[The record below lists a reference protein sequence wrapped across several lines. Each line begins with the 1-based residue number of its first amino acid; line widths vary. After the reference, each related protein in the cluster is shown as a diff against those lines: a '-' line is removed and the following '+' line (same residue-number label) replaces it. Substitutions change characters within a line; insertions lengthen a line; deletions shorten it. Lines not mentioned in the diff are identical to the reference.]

1 MATAPLAPPSDSRVS
16 PPRGLRIA
24 WPHIVLGALGLA
36 ASVWAIRVHL
46 LVKAGAETGCGISE
60 TISCDKVIGSQYG
73 QFLGIPLG
81 VFGAL
86 FWALVMLTAVS
97 SRTSSPLSASWQR
110 LFLGAVGLATSL
122 VLAWISLGV
131 LRHFCPVCATTHV
144 LSGIN
149 FLVALAGV
157 WKMRKTFTQT

>member
-1 MATAPLAPPSDSRVS
+1 MATDAPLAPPSDSRS
-16 PPRGLRIA
+16 ANPPKGLRVEWA
-24 WPHIVLGALGLA
+24 HVALGVLGLA
-36 ASVWAIRVHL
+36 ASAWAVQVHL

-73 QFLGIPLG
+73 QFFGIPLG

-86 FWALVMLTAVS
+86 FWALVILTAVS
-97 SRTSSPLSASWQR
+97 NQTSSTRGAAWQR
-110 LFLGAVGLATSL
+110 FALGTVGLGTSL
-122 VLAWISLGV
+122 LLAWISLGV
-131 LRHFCPVCATTHV
+131 LRHLCLVCATTHI

-157 WKMRKTFTQT
+157 WKLRKTA